1 MSLSQIHG
9 PIVLEG
15 PSDPAALFLVR
26 CLVERITERL
36 AFPREDVTRMTLAVD
51 EACTNV
57 IRHAYG
63 NRRDERITM
72 RFIIQEDRLEI
83 HLRDFGK
90 TPTPEELRPRDLKE
104 IRPGGLGVHFIRASM
119 DEVHYVAPPEGGGML
134 KLVKFRKQGEDGA

>member
-9 PIVLEG
+9 PIILEI

-36 AFPREDVTRMTLAVD
+36 AFPLEEVARMILAVD

-57 IRHAYG
+57 IRHAYD
-63 NRRDERITM
+63 NRRDERITL

-90 TPTPEELRPRDLKE
+90 TPKLEDLRPRDLNE

-119 DEVHYVAPPEGGGML
+119 DEVHYGTPPGGGGML
-134 KLVKFRKQGEDGA
+134 KLVKFRKQGGEEA